1 MLLVKRGRQKEQGG
15 PEMKGSDHWERFFNT
30 GKIEDY
36 LKWKEEIKGTI
47 GMKEGTGEYSH
58 AGTHKSN
65 RDSIKGISRGGL

>member
-1 MLLVKRGRQKEQGG
+1 
-15 PEMKGSDHWERFFNT
+15 MKGSDHWERFFNT